1 MRAAATSCSTA
12 CYAEGMSRLAAL
24 SVSDFAAALASDS
37 PAPGGGSAAA
47 AGGASG
53 AGLLAMVVRLTLG
66 KEKYKAAWGD
76 LAPLVDRLDD
86 ARTKLLELIDED
98 TKAFDGILA
107 ARRLPKETDAD
118 KAARQKAIDAANVLA
133 TTVPMQTAF
142 FAHEAL
148 KAAPL
153 ILEKG
158 NPNAASDAWAGAL
171 ASWAAVLA
179 ALANVRINL
188 PGVEDADLGRGFRED
203 ANLMEK
209 SAGEALEKART
220 LARARGL
227 AS

>member
-1 MRAAATSCSTA
+1 
-12 CYAEGMSRLAAL
+12 MSRLASL
-24 SVSDFAAALASDS
+24 SVEGFAAALASDA

-47 AGGASG
+47 AGGANG

-66 KEKYKAAWGD
+66 KEKYKSAWEE

-86 ARTKLLELIDED
+86 ARAKLVELIDED
-98 TKAFDGILA
+98 TKAFDAVLA

-133 TTVPMQTAF
+133 TAVPMQTAF

-148 KAAPL
+148 KNAPA

-188 PGVEDADLGRGFRED
+188 PGVADPELLRGFRED
-203 ANLMEK
+203 ADLMEK
-209 SAGEALEKART
+209 TAGEALEKTRS
-220 LARARGL
+220 LARSRGL
-227 AS
+227 AA